1 MKNQVYAFL
10 DSIGVQYDRESHAP
24 AFHMDDCVEISD
36 RMNAAHCKNYFLTT
50 KSKKIHCLCLVRPNA
65 RLKTSDV
72 SKQAGTPRLS
82 FADEAAMME
91 LLHVHPG
98 SVSPMGLIFDKENRV
113 RLLVD
118 RDVLLYTLQRL
129 IVIPLALFL
138 ALAMLCLAACAPAA
152 PATQMPGGFTGY
164 EPFGGGNFFFD
175 A

>member
-1 MKNQVYAFL
+1 MKNRVYAFL
-10 DSIGVQYDRESHAP
+10 DSIGVKYDRESHAP

-36 RMNAAHCKNYFLTT
+36 RMNASHVKNYFLTT

-82 FADEAAMME
+82 FADEAAMLE

-98 SVSPMGLIFDKENRV
+98 SVSPMGLIFDPENRV

-118 RDVLLYTLQRL
+118 SELKNAQRL
-129 IVIPLALFL
+129 AFHPCDNTETLVISSADFFGKFL
-138 ALAMLCLAACAPAA
+138 PAV
-152 PATQMPGGFTGY
+152 GH
-164 EPFGGGNFFFD
+164 EPMFVEIHDFEED

>member
-1 MKNQVYAFL
+1 MKNRVYAFL
-10 DSIGVQYDRESHAP
+10 DSLGIAYDREVHAP

-36 RMNAAHCKNYFLTT
+36 RMNASHVKNYFLTT

-82 FADEAAMME
+82 FADETAMLE

-98 SVSPMGLIFDKENRV
+98 SVSPMGLIFDPENRV

-118 RDVLLYTLQRL
+118 SALLQEDRLAFHPCDNTETL
-129 IVIPLALFL
+129 VISTHDFL
-138 ALAMLCLAACAPAA
+138 QTFLPAVHHEPMLVEIHDFEGEA
-152 PATQMPGGFTGY
+152 
-164 EPFGGGNFFFD
+164 
-175 A
+175 

>member
-1 MKNQVYAFL
+1 MKNKVYAFL
-10 DSIGVQYDRESHAP
+10 DSIGVPYERESHAP

-82 FADEAAMME
+82 FADEEAMME

-98 SVSPMGLIFDKENRV
+98 SVSPMGLIFDQENRV

-118 RDVLLYTLQRL
+118 RNLIDSPRLAFHPCDNTETL
-129 IVIPLALFL
+129 VISTADFMEKFL
-138 ALAMLCLAACAPAA
+138 PAVNH
-152 PATQMPGGFTGY
+152 
-164 EPFGGGNFFFD
+164 EPTFVEIHDFEAG
-175 A
+175 

>member
-10 DSIGVQYDRESHAP
+10 DSIGIAYDRESHAP

-82 FADEAAMME
+82 FADEDALME
-91 LLHVHPG
+91 YLHVHPG

-118 RDVLLYTLQRL
+118 SALKNESRLAFHPCDNTETL
-129 IVIPLALFL
+129 VISADDFFGKFL
-138 ALAMLCLAACAPAA
+138 PAVNH
-152 PATQMPGGFTGY
+152 
-164 EPFGGGNFFFD
+164 EPTFVEIHDFEN
-175 A
+175 